1 VAAGALA
8 MTALSL
14 AGMNID
20 VPIPDIPDCHK
31 HDIKWDIYEEREI
44 NQRDNNQNIQ
54 PDVAIMRPLYL
65 SESYPMNGESKL
77 PVTYPCISRI
87 EASR

>member
-8 MTALSL
+8 LTALSL

-20 VPIPDIPDCHK
+20 VPIPDIPDCQK
-31 HDIKWDIYEEREI
+31 HDTKWDIYDEREI

-54 PDVAIMRPLYL
+54 PDVAIIRSLYL

-77 PVTYPCISRI
+77 SVTYPCISSI
-87 EASR
+87 EALR